1 MCLLRI
7 IILACLGL
15 PFLGFSELKTVR
27 SNCVSSVTESEIYSI
42 VNEVIRQRGI
52 DKKSRLNVQIANN
65 LNFDLEDNVYLKDLL
80 KDSTRK
86 SEVYIYDSLG
96 HLESIRRF
104 KDRNLLNESDLTY
117 MKCVKK
123 QFRKM
128 KWDNAKIGFEEL
140 DSSRVYTFSLPY
152 FNLKHNLVLIRYN
165 YYCGSLCGE
174 GVVLV
179 LKRKDDGWNIDWLEM
194 YVS

>member
-80 KDSTRK
+80 KD
-86 SEVYIYDSLG
+86 
-96 HLESIRRF
+96 
-104 KDRNLLNESDLTY
+104 
-117 MKCVKK
+117 
-123 QFRKM
+123 
-128 KWDNAKIGFEEL
+128 
-140 DSSRVYTFSLPY
+140 
-152 FNLKHNLVLIRYN
+152 
-165 YYCGSLCGE
+165 
-174 GVVLV
+174 
-179 LKRKDDGWNIDWLEM
+179 
-194 YVS
+194 